1 MSNYYQR
8 RENGDGTYSENVALT
23 DSDAVLPVDL
33 KYHGVSETD
42 PLVVRNYSSVAQ
54 GHNAATIRDTAGLD
68 VVVDVSKMTGE
79 KQIIINTTLNQPV
92 TMTAYAEGT
101 GYTFAILGT
110 GKAFST
116 GAGIMTS
123 TELPGLKG
131 SSPKIRI
138 RLACATAP
146 TTGSVS
152 TYIEGVQA

>member
-1 MSNYYQR
+1 MASQYER
-8 RENGDGTYSENVALT
+8 RENGDGTYSVNTAIT
-23 DSDAVLPVDL
+23 DADGVLPIDL
-33 KYHGVSETD
+33 RDHGMNELN
-42 PLVVRNYSSVAQ
+42 PLVVRNYSTVAT
-54 GHNAATIRDTAGLD
+54 GHSAATIRDTAGLD

-79 KQIIINTTLNQPV
+79 KQIIVNTTLNQPV

-123 TELPGLKG
+123 AELPGLKG

-152 TYIEGVQA
+152 TFIEGVQA